1 MKGGAKVQGSTKVRA
16 AKRQAKPK
24 KSIPRGKAARKT
36 TRKKNSTPAL
46 QGIPAE
52 QVLAAEPTAPR
63 KHNLVTAPWL
73 RYLFI
78 TVGFISL
85 LLGIIGVVTPVLP
98 TTPFILLSGY
108 CFARGSERFHDWILA
123 HRYFGPM
130 IRAFRDEKRIP
141 LKAKIFATAM
151 IVLTM
156 SITAIFFVKKIYA
169 IIAMATVGVV
179 VVIYLWTFKN

>member
-1 MKGGAKVQGSTKVRA
+1 MKGGAKVQGGTKVRA
-16 AKRQAKPK
+16 GKGPK
-24 KSIPRGKAARKT
+24 KPQKKSRRGTAAANT
-36 TRKKNSTPAL
+36 TRKKPH
-46 QGIPAE
+46 
-52 QVLAAEPTAPR
+52 AEPQTATHLSVAEKPAQR
-63 KHNLVTAPWL
+63 RAKLVTAPWL

>member
-1 MKGGAKVQGSTKVRA
+1 MKRGAKVQGSTKVRA
-16 AKRQAKPK
+16 ARRPK
-24 KSIPRGKAARKT
+24 KTSKSAAAKGRKKT
-36 TRKKNSTPAL
+36 TPAPVSR
-46 QGIPAE
+46 PAE
-52 QVLAAEPTAPR
+52 FSRTEQPAAPIAGKHKLATAR
-63 KHNLVTAPWL
+63 WL
-73 RYLFI
+73 RYVFI
-78 TVGFISL
+78 SVGVISL

-151 IVLTM
+151 IALTM
-156 SITAIFFVKKIYA
+156 SVTAIFFVKKVYA
-169 IIAMATVGVV
+169 IVAMASVGVAV
-179 VVIYLWTFKN
+179 VTYIWTFKN

>member
-1 MKGGAKVQGSTKVRA
+1 MKGGAKVQGGTKVRA
-16 AKRQAKPK
+16 AKRAPK
-24 KSIPRGKAARKT
+24 RKKNTPRGK
-36 TRKKNSTPAL
+36 PA
-46 QGIPAE
+46 GHPI
-52 QVLAAEPTAPR
+52 AAEPPAAR
-63 KHNLVTAPWL
+63 RHNLVTVPWL
-73 RYLFI
+73 RYVFI
-78 TVGFISL
+78 TVGVISL

-151 IVLTM
+151 IAITM
-156 SITAIFFVKKIYA
+156 SITAIFFVKKAYA
-169 IIAMATVGVV
+169 IIAMASVGVAV
-179 VVIYLWTFKN
+179 VTYLWTFKN

>member
-1 MKGGAKVQGSTKVRA
+1 MAPISTTE
-16 AKRQAKPK
+16 QPT
-24 KSIPRGKAARKT
+24 PRR
-36 TRKKNSTPAL
+36 
-46 QGIPAE
+46 
-52 QVLAAEPTAPR
+52 
-63 KHNLVTAPWL
+63 HNLATARWL
-73 RYLFI
+73 RYVFI
-78 TVGFISL
+78 AVGVISL

-141 LKAKIFATAM
+141 LKAKIFATVM
-151 IVLTM
+151 IALTM
-156 SITAIFFVKKIYA
+156 SITAIFFVKKLYA
-169 IIAMATVGVV
+169 IVAMAAVGVA

>member
-1 MKGGAKVQGSTKVRA
+1 MKGGAKVQGRTKVRT
-16 AKRQAKPK
+16 AKRPAKPK
-24 KSIPRGKAARKT
+24 KSASEGKTATRNKNSVSDVAIAEPVAART
-36 TRKKNSTPAL
+36 Y
-46 QGIPAE
+46 
-52 QVLAAEPTAPR
+52 
-63 KHNLVTAPWL
+63 NLVTAPWL
-73 RYLFI
+73 RYVFI
-78 TVGFISL
+78 SVGIISL

-141 LKAKIFATAM
+141 IKAKIFATAM
-151 IVLTM
+151 IAITM

-169 IIAMATVGVV
+169 IIAMASVGVA